1 MTFERGK
8 SYDELVLGEEAAFS
22 KTITETDVVLFA
34 GLSGDFNPIHMDEE
48 YARQTPFKRRIAHG
62 ALPQSLIAPVLGM
75 KLPGPGTIVVEIR
88 CRFKAPTYFGDT
100 ITAKATVAEK
110 ITEKKRVRMALTWTN
125 QRGETIA
132 DGEALVILPPA
143 ALKFSPP

>member
-1 MTFERGK
+1 MTFERAK
-8 SYDELVLGEEAAFS
+8 SYDDLVLGEEAAFS

-110 ITEKKRVRMALTWTN
+110 IPEKKRVRMALTWTN

-132 DGEALVILPPA
+132 DGEALVIPPPA
-143 ALKFSPP
+143 ALKFPPP

>member
-8 SYDELVLGEEAAFS
+8 GYDDLVLGEEAAFS

-110 ITEKKRVRMALTWTN
+110 IPEKKRVRMALTWTN

-132 DGEALVILPPA
+132 DGEALVIPPPA
-143 ALKFSPP
+143 ALKFPPP

>member
-1 MTFERGK
+1 MTFERAK
-8 SYDELVLGEEAAFS
+8 SYDDLVLGEEAAFS

-110 ITEKKRVRMALTWTN
+110 IPEKKRVRMSLTWTN

-132 DGEALVILPPA
+132 DGEALVIPPPA
-143 ALKFSPP
+143 ALKFPPP

>member
-8 SYDELVLGEEAAFS
+8 GYDELVLGEEAAFS

-110 ITEKKRVRMALTWTN
+110 IPEKKRVRMALTWTN

-132 DGEALVILPPA
+132 DGEALVIPPPG
-143 ALKFSPP
+143 ALKFPPP

>member
-8 SYDELVLGEEAAFS
+8 GYDDLVLGEEAAFS

-110 ITEKKRVRMALTWTN
+110 IPEKKRVRMALTWTN

-132 DGEALVILPPA
+132 DGEALVIPPPG
-143 ALKFSPP
+143 ALKFPPP